1 MMMRSFFDWPAEG
14 WRNPLL
20 QLEQM
25 RKDMERFENTLF
37 GRVGWQSGGAG
48 VFPAL
53 NLTEDKDYYY
63 VRAELPGMQAK
74 DLELQVQGKSLT
86 IAGERKIASEGEN
99 VKYHRRER
107 EAGRFSRII
116 NLPGG
121 IQCRQGRC
129 PVDQRYVDHQ
139 NCQIGSC
146 QAAANNGHVIIN
158 TNLMLIFCS
167 RFPVY
172 KGGTYH
178 DHIQ

>member
-1 MMMRSFFDWPAEG
+1 MMMRNLLKWPAGE

-37 GRVGWQSGGAG
+37 GRLGGRPGGAG

-53 NLTEDKDYYY
+53 NLTEDKDHYC

-116 NLPGG
+116 NLPGESNADKVDAKLTNG
-121 IQCRQGRC
+121 MLTVKIAKSEAVKPRQIT
-129 PVDQRYVDHQ
+129 V
-139 NCQIGSC
+139 
-146 QAAANNGHVIIN
+146 
-158 TNLMLIFCS
+158 T
-167 RFPVY
+167 
-172 KGGTYH
+172 
-178 DHIQ
+178 